1 MICPVCGKDAL
12 IVEYKGIELDYCPAC
27 AGVWFDAGELEL
39 LLEAAG
45 LGNDTRYLAD
55 VLKLQAVKTAEKI
68 RRCPICRHK
77 MNKVYID
84 EGNKIITDI
93 CGGGH
98 GIWFDGGEVAS
109 LVKTLV
115 DKAPQKAESRQVLAY
130 ITEMFQYPVKK
141 DK

>member
-27 AGVWFDAGELEL
+27 SGVWFDAGELEL

-45 LGNDTRYLAD
+45 LESDTRFLSGILKSREAD
-55 VLKLQAVKTAEKI
+55 TAEKK
-68 RRCPICRHK
+68 RRCPICRRK

-84 EGNKIITDI
+84 EGKKIITDV
-93 CGGGH
+93 CSGGH

-115 DKAPQKAESRQVLAY
+115 DKSSAKDESRQVLTY
-130 ITEMFQYPVKK
+130 ITEMFQYPK
-141 DK
+141 

>member
-27 AGVWFDAGELEL
+27 SGVWFDAGELEL

-45 LGNDTRYLAD
+45 LGSHASFLSG
-55 VLKLQAVKTAEKI
+55 VLKYREAGTAEKK
-68 RRCPICRHK
+68 RRCPICRRK

-84 EGNKIITDI
+84 EGKKIITDI
-93 CGGGH
+93 CSGGH

-109 LVKTLV
+109 LVKTLAE
-115 DKAPQKAESRQVLAY
+115 KSPENAESRQVLTY
-130 ITEMFQYPVKK
+130 INEMFQYPK
-141 DK
+141 